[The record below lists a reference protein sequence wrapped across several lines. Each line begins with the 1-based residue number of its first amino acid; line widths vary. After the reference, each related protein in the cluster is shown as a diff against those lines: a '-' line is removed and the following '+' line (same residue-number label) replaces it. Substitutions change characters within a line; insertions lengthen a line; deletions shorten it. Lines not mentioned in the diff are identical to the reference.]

1 MRAFIG
7 KLGRILSY
15 SPAKVSKRTQAECRR
30 VCFDIR
36 VIMAESEICLL
47 EEGSVLLVHPD
58 YERRVT
64 FDWFRTEHWG
74 ASAQP
79 VSSGGRGGAWF
90 IDTGCGHVVLR
101 EYRRGGLVARISEQS
116 YVFTREQDV
125 RSVAEFRLLD
135 RLVAM
140 GLPAPRPVAA
150 WYRKVSGFLYEAAII
165 IERLENTT
173 PLAELIP
180 VLDLADWEDLGAT
193 VRRFHDAGVNH
204 ADLNCFNVLVR
215 DSSYFLIDFDK
226 GRFMPTKAAEKWK
239 TGNLERFAR
248 SIRKVAGNSVLDRVW
263 DSFMNGYNGSQSS

>member
-1 MRAFIG
+1 MRAIIG

-15 SPAKVSKRTQAECRR
+15 SPAKVSKRARAECCR
-30 VCFDIR
+30 VCSDIR
-36 VIMAESEICLL
+36 VIMAESEICLR

-58 YERRVT
+58 YEGRVT
-64 FDWFRTEHWG
+64 FDWFRPEHWG

-90 IDTGCGHVVLR
+90 IDTGCGYIVLR
-101 EYRRGGLVARISEQS
+101 QYRRGGLVARISEQS
-116 YVFTREQDV
+116 YVYTREQDV

-135 RLVAM
+135 HLVTL
-140 GLPAPRPVAA
+140 GLPVPKPVAA
-150 WYRKVSGFLYEAAII
+150 WYRKVSGLSYKAAII
-165 IERLENTT
+165 IERLEDTT

-180 VLDLADWEDLGAT
+180 VLDLADWEVIGAT

-215 DSSYFLIDFDK
+215 GSSYFLIDFDK
-226 GRFMPTKAAEKWK
+226 GRIMPAKAAEKWK

-248 SIRKVAGNSVLDRVW
+248 SIRKVSGNSVLDRVW